1 MQLEL
6 LGYGSGIAN
15 LLKIREAAEALG
27 GCVST
32 TTLWRQCRAG
42 EIPAIRI
49 GSRWLIPA
57 WWVDELGARPVDGN
71 TT

>member
-1 MQLEL
+1 M
-6 LGYGSGIAN
+6 AK
-15 LLKIREAAEALG
+15 LLKIREAVEALG

-57 WWVDELGARPVDGN
+57 WWGDDLGARPVDGN

>member
-1 MQLEL
+1 MCMGLWF
-6 LGYGSGIAN
+6 SMAK

-32 TTLWRQCRAG
+32 TTLWRQCQAG

-57 WWVDELGARPVDGN
+57 WWIDELGARHDDGN
-71 TT
+71 TA

>member
-1 MQLEL
+1 M
-6 LGYGSGIAN
+6 AK
-15 LLKIREAAEALG
+15 LLKIREAVEALG
-27 GCVST
+27 GCVAT
-32 TTLWRQCRAG
+32 TTLWRQGQAG
-42 EIPAIRI
+42 VIPAIRI

>member
-1 MQLEL
+1 M
-6 LGYGSGIAN
+6 AK

-32 TTLWRQCRAG
+32 TTLWRQCQAG
-42 EIPAIRI
+42 EIPAVRI

-57 WWVDELGARPVDGN
+57 LLPESASTENDN
-71 TT
+71 TAGL

>member
-1 MQLEL
+1 M
-6 LGYGSGIAN
+6 AK
-15 LLKIREAAEALG
+15 LLKIREAVEALG

-32 TTLWRQCRAG
+32 TTLWRQCLAG

>member
-1 MQLEL
+1 M
-6 LGYGSGIAN
+6 AK

-32 TTLWRQCRAG
+32 TTLWRRCQTG
-42 EIPAIRI
+42 EIPAVRI

-57 WWVDELGARPVDGN
+57 WWIDDLGARPVDGN
-71 TT
+71 TA

>member
-1 MQLEL
+1 MTKL
-6 LGYGSGIAN
+6 LR
-15 LLKIREAAEALG
+15 IREAAEALG

-42 EIPAIRI
+42 EIPAVRI

-57 WWVDELGARPVDGN
+57 WWIDELGARPDDGN
-71 TT
+71 ST